1 MVSPDRPQPLPH
13 VRLRRARRLKRFSIL
28 RLAFLL
34 LVYGLSFAAATAYFV
49 VDTIN
54 QDLPQDLTQL
64 LDYRPYRK
72 SVVLANDGDE
82 VGTFSIGSESLLTA
96 IDERAPRLCV
106 YGHAHDGYGLRHRG
120 ASALINAAYCGAD
133 YRPAHQPVVF
143 ELG

>member
-1 MVSPDRPQPLPH
+1 MVSTDRPQPLPP
-13 VRLRRARRLKRFSIL
+13 VRLRRARRLRRFSVL
-28 RLAFLL
+28 RLLFLL

-82 VGTFSIGSESLLTA
+82 VGTFSIENRQIVPL
-96 IDERAPRLCV
+96 ERMPPHVPAAFL
-106 YGHAHDGYGLRHRG
+106 
-120 ASALINAAYCGAD
+120 SAEDRRFY
-133 YRPAHQPVVF
+133 
-143 ELG
+143 